1 MAKLTIGTLAHV
13 DAGKT
18 SLCEAILFK
27 TGSTLKM
34 GRVDNGNAFLDFD
47 SQERQRGITIFNKQA
62 RFKYKDTDYIYLDTP
77 GHNEFLSEANRAYRV
92 IDLAL
97 LIISGSEQIYG
108 DDILKFNHLLN
119 LNIPLIIF
127 VNKEDNLYTDKES
140 IIKNIQKRFN
150 QNCVAINQICEH
162 ISLLSE
168 DLLEQYLENGNLD
181 KEIISKAI
189 TNNDCIPILFG
200 SALKDSGVDELL
212 DFIDTYIPKY
222 STKEN
227 KLNAYVYGISND
239 NNKRIVHLKV
249 LSGTL
254 YNKMSFNESKINEI
268 RLYNGKSYKS
278 VQEVESGDLCAVL
291 GLNDVQIG
299 MYLPSFIDEKMDEI
313 QMLTY
318 ELKSGIDNNELFRK
332 LSCLNAEQPE
342 LGISLSE
349 NHLYI
354 NLSGDLK
361 KQIIYNLI
369 KERFNIEVSFS
380 DPVIIY
386 KESVKET
393 SFGVGHF
400 EPLRHYGEVIVE
412 LKPAKGLIFKS
423 LVNNSYTGS
432 LIQYLNTFKPRGI
445 LTNSYL
451 TNVEITIIDF
461 KTHIKH
467 TEGGDLIEALRRA
480 IRHALTRNK
489 SYVLEPYY
497 LLNIEA
503 TNMNAIISVLNT
515 ENFTF
520 TVNEDSIICKIPQ
533 KKYNSFIL
541 NLRTRLKDKLNYEV
555 LDNIYD
561 EAQNE
566 EEIIDARHYDYKNDF
581 RNPAGS
587 VFTYHG
593 AGHYVSE
600 EDVIS
605 KMHLK
610 LDDYFKDIK
619 EEVVYKKGSISENE
633 LNRVWNNLYKPK
645 ERYIPKTKSIQ
656 EELEHIEIKSKPLI
670 YIIDG
675 YNLMYSLDELKD
687 IVNSNFIMA
696 REKVIDICS
705 DFKGYVNAEVI
716 LVFDAYRQEYGK
728 AQVSTNNV
736 INIVYTKSLQTAD
749 TYIEN
754 ATRDL
759 SKDNKVITVTND
771 HLEQLRVFSN
781 SSMRLSC
788 TEFMARYHN
797 MKKTYCFDDIPKNKP
812 LLDLRSLLE
821 NE

>member
-1 MAKLTIGTLAHV
+1 MAKLIIGALAHV

-18 SLCEAILFK
+18 SLCKAILYK
-27 TGSTLKM
+27 TGSTLKL
-34 GRVDNGNAFLDFD
+34 GRVDNGNAFLDYD
-47 SQERQRGITIFNKQA
+47 LQERQRGITIFNKQA
-62 RFKYKDTDYIYLDTP
+62 RFKYRDTDYIYLDTP
-77 GHNEFLSEANRAYRV
+77 GHNEFSSEANRAYRV

-108 DDILKFNHLLN
+108 DDILKFNHLLD
-119 LNIPLIIF
+119 LNIPIIIF
-127 VNKEDNLYTDKES
+127 VNKSDNLYTSKDN
-140 IIKNIQKRFN
+140 IVLDIQKRFN
-150 QNCVAINQICEH
+150 NNCISVEQMDEH
-162 ISLLSE
+162 ISLFNDE
-168 DLLEQYLENGNLD
+168 LLEQYLENGKLD
-181 KEIISKAI
+181 IDIVRNAI
-189 TNNDCIPILFG
+189 CTNECIPILFG
-200 SALKDSGVDELL
+200 SALKDDGIKELL
-212 DFIDTYIPKY
+212 SFIDTYIPKY
-222 STKEN
+222 KADDE
-227 KLNAYVYGISND
+227 KLNAYVYGIGND

-249 LSGTL
+249 LNGTL
-254 YNKMSFNESKINEI
+254 FNKTSFGDSKINEI
-268 RLYNGKSYKS
+268 RLYNGKSYQN
-278 VQEVESGDLCAVL
+278 VQEVHSGDLCSVL
-291 GLNDVQIG
+291 GLSDIQIG
-299 MYLPSFIDEKMDEI
+299 TYLPSFVDEKIDSI

-318 ELKSGIDNNELFRK
+318 ELKSSIDNNELFRK
-332 LSCLNAEQPE
+332 LSILNDEQPE
-342 LGISLSE
+342 LKLNLLD

-354 NLSGDLK
+354 NLSGDLQ
-361 KQIIYNLI
+361 KQIMFNLI
-369 KERFNIEVSFS
+369 KERFGVEVSFS
-380 DPVIIY
+380 DPVICY
-386 KESVKET
+386 RESVRGN

-400 EPLRHYGEVIVE
+400 EPLRHYAEVIVE
-412 LKPAKGLIFKS
+412 IRPAKGLVFKS
-423 LVNNSYTGS
+423 LVNNSFTGS
-432 LIQYLNTFKPRGI
+432 LIQYLNSFTPRGI

-451 TNVEITIIDF
+451 YNIEITIIDF

-480 IRHALTRNK
+480 IRHALTRNN
-489 SYVLEPYY
+489 SFVLEPYY
-497 LLNIEA
+497 LINIE
-503 TNMNAIISVLNT
+503 TENVNPIIALLNS

-520 TVNEDSIICKIPQ
+520 TVNEDSITCKIPH
-533 KKYNSFIL
+533 KKFNSFIL
-541 NLRTRLKDKLNYEV
+541 NLRTKLKDKLNYEI

-561 EAQNE
+561 EAANQ
-566 EEIIDARHYDYKNDF
+566 EEIISTRHYDYKNDY

-593 AGHYVSE
+593 AGHYVGE

-619 EEVVYKKGSISENE
+619 EDITYKKSTVSENE
-633 LNRVWNNLYKPK
+633 LNRVWNSLYKPR
-645 ERYIPKTKSIQ
+645 ERYIPRAKTIG
-656 EELEHIEIKSKPLI
+656 EEIERVEIKTKPLI

-687 IVNSNFIMA
+687 IVGSNFIMA
-696 REKVIDICS
+696 RERVIDICS

-716 LVFDAYRQEYGK
+716 LVFDAYRQEYAK

-781 SSMRLSC
+781 ASMRLSC
-788 TEFMARYHN
+788 AEFMARYRN
-797 MKKTYCFDDIPKNKP
+797 MKKTYVSDDLPKNKP